1 MVTCS
6 QCGQANESIFRYCI
20 KCGHE
25 LTVAQD
31 VKIVQDKPEP
41 GFYIYPIRK
50 DGKVQDPIG
59 LDKGENI
66 VGGNDASTVRLQD
79 DRWVENKHTLINVS
93 EDIALISDLN
103 TTFGTYVRIRV
114 EKPLKNNDEIRI
126 GRALFRIE
134 LPWTDVMSG
143 PDNTVWLG
151 TKTEEEDVFGRLLRL
166 GAGDTVFQAFLLQ
179 GKSVVIGR
187 KHGNIIMAN
196 DPLVSGKHAEIIPRD
211 DTTCLIR
218 DLGSMNGSY
227 YRIHD
232 SYPLGDGDY
241 FLVGGHLMLF
251 RKLSGKD

>member
-1 MVTCS
+1 MVKCS
-6 QCGQANESIFRYCI
+6 QCGHANESIFRYCI

-25 LTVAQD
+25 LTVSQETKTAEE
-31 VKIVQDKPEP
+31 KPKT

-59 LDKGENI
+59 LADGVNLI
-66 VGGNDASTVRLQD
+66 GGNANCVVSLQD
-79 DRWVENKHTLINVS
+79 DRWVENKHASIK
-93 EDIALISDLN
+93 ISDGKAFISDMK

-114 EKPLKNNDEIRI
+114 EKELKNNDEVRI
-126 GRALFRIE
+126 GRALYRIE
-134 LPWTDVMSG
+134 LPWTGVMSG

-151 TKTEEEDVFGRLLRL
+151 TTEEEEDIFGRLLRI
-166 GAGDTVFQAFLLQ
+166 GAGDTVFQAFLLH

-187 KHGNIIMAN
+187 KQGNILMSN
-196 DPLVSGKHAEIIPRD
+196 DPVVSGKHAELVPID
-211 DTTCLIR
+211 DETCVLR

-227 YRIHD
+227 YRIHE

-251 RKLSGKD
+251 RKLTGKE